1 MNFEIGDKVIIP
13 SKPDIILGDE
23 PDWVDA
29 MNDYIGRE
37 GVIINIVPEDGQI
50 HVRFGDGDYWWYS
63 LRWFE
68 TNIFKIGDKVRIR
81 PNSRDLYRGSVSGM
95 EKYDGQI
102 GVIIDHDSD
111 DSTYRVRFNDK
122 VTWWYSAICFE
133 LLNNDLKVNNSE
145 LNNLELL
152 LLI

>member
-1 MNFEIGDKVIIP
+1 MIFKVGDKVITP
-13 SKPDIILGDE
+13 SE
-23 PDWVDA
+23 PDKVLSNEPSWVSAMDA
-29 MNDYIGRE
+29 YANKE
-37 GVIINIVPEDGQI
+37 GTIVKVLPKEIYVEFEDK
-50 HVRFGDGDYWWYS
+50 FCWWYS

>member
-13 SKPDIILGDE
+13 SKPDIIFSDE

-29 MNDYIGRE
+29 MNDYIGKE
-37 GVIINIVPEDGQI
+37 GVIDIIPKDGQI
-50 HVRFGDGDYWWYS
+50 RVRFRDGDCWWYS

-68 TNIFKIGDKVRIR
+68 TNIFEIGDKVRIR
-81 PNSRDLYRGSVSGM
+81 SNSRNLYRGSVSGM

-102 GVIIDHDSD
+102 GVIINHDPNDNTYKVQFD
-111 DSTYRVRFNDK
+111 DK
-122 VTWWYSAICFE
+122 ATWWYRAICFE
-133 LLNNDLKVNNSE
+133 LLNNNLE

-152 LLI
+152 LI